1 MENIVIRREIEESG
15 SLAKK
20 LPIMRTLAR
29 LHECDV
35 ETLYSRVDASELD
48 VHDILTE
55 MLSEKEVEASP
66 MHSSGSARGEKF
78 ALTLKGW
85 GEYMKVLGSIYELPE

>member
-1 MENIVIRREIEESG
+1 MENLVMRREVEESG

-29 LHECDV
+29 LHQCDV
-35 ETLYSRVDASELD
+35 DTLYGSVDASELD
-48 VHDILTE
+48 VYDILGE

-66 MHSSGSARGEKF
+66 RQTGDTRGERF
-78 ALTLKGW
+78 SLTLKGW